1 MSARPVKPR
10 HAASLVLTRKR
21 DGVTQILMGRRPSR
35 AAAFPEAY
43 VFPGGRV
50 DRVDAAI
57 TPATPLSAQTLSD
70 LCTRGGC
77 TPVTARALATAAIR
91 ETFEE
96 TGLLIAA
103 PGDIGTHD
111 GAWAHFAAQGLA
123 PAHDRLRFLGRA
135 ITPTSAPR
143 RFHARF
149 FLADGENTL
158 GEVRSNGELDALDW
172 YPIDEALGLP
182 TIDVTQFILK
192 ELAAAER
199 GHVRD
204 APFFRYRRNKPLTQN
219 PNPAPLEGQAG
230 SPRSGAADEK
240 TRRHTHRSAKS

>member
-1 MSARPVKPR
+1 MQSRPVKPR
-10 HAASLVLTRKR
+10 HAASLVLTRKLG
-21 DGVTQILMGRRPSR
+21 DVTHILMGRRPSR

-50 DRVDAAI
+50 DRADAAVA
-57 TPATPLSAQTLSD
+57 PAAPLSAQTLND

-77 TPVTARALATAAIR
+77 TPAMARALATTAIR

-96 TGLLIAA
+96 TGLLVAA
-103 PGDIGTHD
+103 PGNVGTHD
-111 GAWAHFAAQGLA
+111 GAWAQFAAQGLA

-149 FLADGENTL
+149 FLADGEDVL

-172 YPIDEALGLP
+172 YPIEDALELP
-182 TIDVTQFILK
+182 TIDVTQFILR

-199 GHVRD
+199 GHVR
-204 APFFRYRRNKPLTQN
+204 ATPFFRYRRNRPL
-219 PNPAPLEGQAG
+219 AK
-230 SPRSGAADEK
+230 AADG
-240 TRRHTHRSAKS
+240 

>member
-1 MSARPVKPR
+1 MHTRPVKPR

-21 DGVTQILMGRRPSR
+21 GNTTQILMGRRSAR

-50 DRVDAAI
+50 DKADAAV
-57 TPATPLSAQTLSD
+57 TPAAPLSAQTLND

-103 PGDIGTHD
+103 PGDVGTRD
-111 GAWAHFAAQGLA
+111 GAWAQFADQGLA

-149 FLADGENTL
+149 FLADGEAVL

-172 YPIDEALGLP
+172 YPIEDALELP

-199 GHVRD
+199 GHIRD
-204 APFFRYRRNKPLTQN
+204 TPFFRYRRNKPL
-219 PNPAPLEGQAG
+219 
-230 SPRSGAADEK
+230 
-240 TRRHTHRSAKS
+240 AKSADG

>member
-1 MSARPVKPR
+1 MSNRPVKPR

-21 DGVTQILMGRRPSR
+21 GGVTHILMGRRP
-35 AAAFPEAY
+35 AKAVFPEAY

-50 DRVDAAI
+50 DKADATIA
-57 TPATPLSAQTLSD
+57 PAAHLDGHTLNE

-77 TPVTARALATAAIR
+77 TPALARALATTAIR

-103 PGDIGTHD
+103 PGDPGTHD
-111 GAWAHFAAQGLA
+111 GAWAAFAGLGLA

-135 ITPTSAPR
+135 ITPTSAPV

-149 FLADGENTL
+149 FLADGEDVQ
-158 GEVRSNGELDALDW
+158 GEIRSNGELSALDW
-172 YPIDEALGLP
+172 YPLTDALALP
-182 TIDVTQFILK
+182 TIDVTQFILN

-199 GHVRD
+199 GHLRE
-204 APFFRYRRNKPLTQN
+204 APFFRYRRNKPLAK
-219 PNPAPLEGQAG
+219 PADG
-230 SPRSGAADEK
+230 
-240 TRRHTHRSAKS
+240 